1 MADTLDVVIVHQG
14 LRKSFKDGKDVALPD
29 RECLCKNQNLSS
41 KLNSEPRKRHNATQT
56 PTSLVNWDQRPLEHR
71 NTSKHVCCNHKCKTR
86 RLALSSCVC
95 YGRPDVQVQTCHCH
109 HLTTSTSHCC
119 HCQSCKQHRHH
130 QRSRSTDY
138 KRHRD
143 FQNHWAPLCA
153 KDRSFRRKPRR
164 CTSDRHRQYQRHKT
178 ECTSVGHLPNTC
190 TKSSLDSSDDPK
202 HPQNHR
208 LSSSTALHEIA
219 IEIDAAT
226 MTEDNTTTA
235 TSNFA
240 FKAAAE
246 NAVVPIIRAPL
257 HVDSEAENRARRLKR
272 RSSNNSN
279 TTAETDELS
288 TEEHEDNCY
297 RRQESYRCHCD
308 HCHCCDDS
316 EPKLQRSLV
325 QMRNECVKIK
335 RKRFIE
341 ADDYCS
347 SCSRCSSCSCSH
359 IHTSSCSSFEEWHL
373 DERQSTR
380 SAPNSHAFT
389 VSADCHH
396 CNPQRRPIVS
406 STCDMGQEDR
416 HYTGDEVLPQP
427 LIHETSDSSGHT
439 SRRSSVSASFCSC
452 TSNTCCCCDDSTT
465 GQMCTAR
472 DVTLTT
478 SIVGKLTCTDGEE
491 QHSSTLTPLT
501 NPSSVV
507 STPVGDDGEVTIRSF
522 SQALTDDTSSQSHS
536 ADYYSL
542 SSNQQQTLDTP
553 CKTPILLANLS
564 TDQNVPNVE
573 VIDTVLEAD
582 DPARKARRQCK
593 HFSKHHRHK
602 RPDSP
607 TDSYL

>member
-1 MADTLDVVIVHQG
+1 
-14 LRKSFKDGKDVALPD
+14 
-29 RECLCKNQNLSS
+29 
-41 KLNSEPRKRHNATQT
+41 
-56 PTSLVNWDQRPLEHR
+56 
-71 NTSKHVCCNHKCKTR
+71 
-86 RLALSSCVC
+86 
-95 YGRPDVQVQTCHCH
+95 
-109 HLTTSTSHCC
+109 
-119 HCQSCKQHRHH
+119 
-130 QRSRSTDY
+130 
-138 KRHRD
+138 
-143 FQNHWAPLCA
+143 
-153 KDRSFRRKPRR
+153 
-164 CTSDRHRQYQRHKT
+164 
-178 ECTSVGHLPNTC
+178 
-190 TKSSLDSSDDPK
+190 
-202 HPQNHR
+202 
-208 LSSSTALHEIA
+208 
-219 IEIDAAT
+219 

-308 HCHCCDDS
+308 HCHCCDHTMEDS
-316 EPKLQRSLV
+316 EPKQQRSLV

-553 CKTPILLANLS
+553 CKPPILLANLS

-607 TDSYL
+607 TDSYLWRSVSLVTWPAIDVNSLLQQTIRQSAILQETTQQSAGELAKAKQKLHLPTHPQEASTGSNDSSSTTLTSIVTIAKYPPPTMSATRSLSRSLRSSQPSSIQSLSAVTAICGNNGSSVITTTSAPNSGRVKRNSKFSPLAADAFNCDPMLNAAQERRSTEIIL